1 MLFAVSKSC
10 SAQCHAQFLLIIVQ
24 GLPQNFVWSQQLE
37 PRSYDIWYC
46 LPIPDMYLVCEE
58 INCVFLIS
66 VQLDSIDL
74 QQKWQ

>member
-24 GLPQNFVWSQQLE
+24 GLPQNFVWNQRLE

-46 LPIPDMYLVCEE
+46 LPVVCEE
-58 INCVFLIS
+58 INCVFLTG